1 MLIHQRFL
9 QGSIRK
15 TLFVEPRKFSK
26 KRIAQNS
33 MSVITITTDLGTS
46 DYYLAALKGSIL
58 KAFDAVQMVDL
69 NCNIRQYN
77 IRQAAYNIREAF
89 KYFPAKTIHVAHL
102 NANAANPKILLVKH
116 QEQFV
121 VTFDNTLLSLLPKEF
136 TAEVF
141 ALNNTLLKK
150 EDMFLFDA
158 LALVVS
164 RLAQGKN
171 LREIAT
177 PYLEFEKKNLLKATI
192 TNMGI
197 KGIVEATDV
206 FGNVITNIHRD
217 LFYEYVKD
225 QPFEIAIN
233 HETISTISKGYYEA
247 EEGDIIAVFNSSGFL
262 EIAIKE
268 NKASNLLGLSVDN
281 AVLVTLV
288 AKNYF

>member
-1 MLIHQRFL
+1 
-9 QGSIRK
+9 
-15 TLFVEPRKFSK
+15 
-26 KRIAQNS
+26 

-58 KAFDAVQMVDL
+58 KAFDAVQIVDL

-89 KYFPAKTIHVAHL
+89 KYFPVKTIHVAHI
-102 NANAANPKILLVKH
+102 NANAANPKILLIKH

-141 ALNNTLLKK
+141 ALNNTLIKK
-150 EDMFLFDA
+150 EDAFLFDA